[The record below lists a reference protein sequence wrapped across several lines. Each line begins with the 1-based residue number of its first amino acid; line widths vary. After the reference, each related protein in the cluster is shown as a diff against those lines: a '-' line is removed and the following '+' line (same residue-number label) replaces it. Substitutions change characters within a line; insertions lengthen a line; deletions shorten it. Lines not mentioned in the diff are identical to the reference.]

1 MIRLFAILGIKSP
14 RSSNNARQIIYSAIL
29 KAASILL
36 VFLIV
41 PQSIEVL
48 GTKKYGLWLAVSSF
62 LGWFAF
68 LDLGLASALRNRF
81 TEELAKENQE
91 YARKIISNTYL
102 ILGVISLFLFTV
114 LAICLHSIPWNELFN
129 SRALNNQRI
138 EHFILLVFGLFCL
151 QWLLDLV
158 ITLYIAQQK
167 PVVQTIS
174 TFLGHALSLGFLFAL
189 KYSGITSL
197 FHYALAFAIAPVIVL
212 LFINAYT
219 FLGKQK
225 QFRPSLSD
233 FSWPIIAQQLRLGV
247 IFFIAQIAW
256 ITITSTDNLLI
267 SHLFSPEEVVP
278 YSVSIKLFSVPL
290 MLFVLIA
297 SPFWSS
303 FTDAHVKDD
312 ILWIKKSMKSL
323 EKFIL
328 AFVVMNAIILITS
341 PAIYTVWLDEK
352 ITVDPLTNVAIFLF
366 TSLVIYNTPYSFYIN
381 GRGKMVMQMIVTLLM
396 AVCNVPLSI
405 YLAGIPELKINGIVL
420 STVCCLLPIVVVTRI
435 QYSKLLNNRAH
446 GFWDR

>member
-81 TEELAKENQE
+81 TEELAKENHQD
-91 YARKIISNTYL
+91 ARKIISNTYF
-102 ILGVISLFLFTV
+102 IIGVISLLLFT
-114 LAICLHSIPWNELFN
+114 LLSLCLHYIPWNELFN
-129 SRALNNQRI
+129 SRVLDNQRI
-138 EHFILLVFGLFCL
+138 EFFILLVFGLFCI
-151 QWLLDLV
+151 QWLLELV
-158 ITLYIAQQK
+158 ITLYVAQQK

-174 TFLGHALSLGFLFAL
+174 AFLSHALSLGFLFVL
-189 KYSGITSL
+189 KYAGVTSL
-197 FHYALAFAIAPVIVL
+197 FHYALAFSIAPVIVL
-212 LFINAYT
+212 TFINAYT
-219 FLGKQK
+219 FLGRQK
-225 QFRPSLSD
+225 QYRPSLSD
-233 FSWPIIAQQLRLGV
+233 FSWSIIVQQLRLGV

-278 YSVSIKLFSVPL
+278 YSVSVKLFSVPL

-312 ILWIKKSMKSL
+312 ILWIKQSMRSL

-328 AFVVMNAIILITS
+328 AFVLMNVIILLVS
-341 PAIYTVWLDEK
+341 PAIYALWLNEK
-352 ITVDPLTNVAIFLF
+352 IAVDPLTNFAIFLF

-381 GRGKMVMQMIVTLLM
+381 GRGKMVMQMMITLIM
-396 AVCNVPLSI
+396 ALCNIPFSI
-405 YLAGIPELKINGIVL
+405 YLSGFPALKINGIVL
-420 STVCCLLPIVVVTRI
+420 STVCCLLPIIIVTRV

-446 GFWDR
+446 GLWDR